1 MIQSPWL
8 LVLLVG
14 AAALWARRARPAADA
29 AGDADAADAAAW
41 SWRIDPL
48 LAVVCGVVYGIAA
61 AYVLAPH
68 YVRAG
73 DYGDVDFVSYCSSLG
88 ASRDGTAAGYYRHH
102 SALIGALLGSV
113 ARSVGVLGALTGGSI
128 VAGGVF
134 ASGLFLWGRIVAGRA
149 AGVWTVVLAAAC
161 QQLLWISRSPSF
173 YPETTAACVLGTAGM
188 AAALRWRTPSA
199 LLWGG
204 LGTGLIFTSDARFF
218 TVGVWC
224 AALLVLA
231 VLSGDRTHILR
242 RSAAAFLPVLAWWC
256 VARVVHDSVLHGERA
271 TGVLVQSFGFVSDV
285 QGYPRDAFNRDAL
298 QYIDHVWGVTPLGS
312 IPGAL
317 LGLVRISRLIPPSS
331 GMEPEALALRTAY
344 LLPWA
349 VPVAAGALAAV
360 AALWRRPWAL
370 LAGLG
375 LAVPYIANLMLVYR
389 TLPHP
394 RFAAMGMVIVPV
406 ILGVGIGA
414 VGGVRWARAPFVV
427 LCVFLLGAVSGV
439 IPGFLSPTATWRL
452 PICANNRVYDALARA
467 TRTGVRLPRLDGDS
481 QSEDSLG
488 CQRAL
493 ESDVAAG
500 HTWIPFPDAPDPADC
515 HPDDAAAPPL

>member
-1 MIQSPWL
+1 MIQSPWV
-8 LVLLVG
+8 LVLIV
-14 AAALWARRARPAADA
+14 AAVALWARGARRASPN
-29 AGDADAADAAAW
+29 AGDADDTPW
-41 SWRIDPL
+41 DWRIDPL
-48 LAVVCGVVYGIAA
+48 LAFVCGVVYAVVA

-88 ASRDGTAAGYYRHH
+88 ASRDGTTVGYYRHH
-102 SALIGALLGSV
+102 SALIGALLAPV
-113 ARSVGVLGALTGGSI
+113 ARSIGVLGTLTGGSI

-134 ASGLFLWGRIVAGRA
+134 ASGLYLWARIAAGRA
-149 AGVWTVVLAAAC
+149 AGIWTVLLAAAC

-188 AAALRWRTPSA
+188 AAALRWRTPRA
-199 LLWGG
+199 LLCGG
-204 LGTGLIFTSDARFF
+204 LGTGLIFSSDARFF

-224 AALLVLA
+224 AALLVLP
-231 VLSGDRTHILR
+231 VVSGGRAGLLR
-242 RSAAAFLPVLAWWC
+242 RAAMAFLPVLAWWC

-285 QGYPRDAFNRDAL
+285 PGYPRDAFHRDAL
-298 QYIDHVWGVTPLGS
+298 KEIDHVWGVSPPWK

-317 LGLVRISRLIPPSS
+317 IGLVRISRLIPNSS
-331 GMEPEALALRTAY
+331 GMEPEALQLRTAY

-349 VPVAAGALAAV
+349 VPVAAGVLAALV
-360 AALWRRPWAL
+360 ALWRRPWAL

-375 LAVPYIANLMLVYR
+375 LTVPYIANLMLVYR

-394 RFAAMGMVIVPV
+394 RFAAMGMVSVPV

-414 VGGVRWARAPFVV
+414 FGGGRWARAPFVV
-427 LCVFLLGAVSGV
+427 LGLFLVGAVSGV
-439 IPGFLSPTATWRL
+439 IPGFLSPTAAWRL

-467 TRTGVRLPRLDGDS
+467 TPPGVRLPRLEGDS

-488 CQRAL
+488 CQKAL

-500 HTWIPFPDAPDPADC
+500 HVWVPFADAPVPAEC